1 MNLLVNNNIPLSLY
15 IHFPWCIR
23 KCPYCDFN
31 SHTLKQDLPEQEY
44 ISTLL
49 RDLDHDLNNFDLN
62 NRPIHSIFMG
72 GGTPSLF
79 SPESIYSLLKSIQ
92 SRIDFKSNL
101 EITLEANPGT
111 FEQDKFLGFRQA
123 GINRLSIG
131 IQSFQKEKLKAL
143 GRIHDDEAALRAINI
158 AKQAGFENF
167 NIDLMHGL
175 PNQNLDDA
183 MFDIKSALGFLPP
196 HISWYQLTLEPNTLF
211 FQKPPVLPDENI
223 LGDINQLG
231 GELLSQHN
239 YSNYEISAHCQPGRE
254 CQHNV
259 NYWEFGDYLGIGAG
273 AHGKIGHTRIAKIK
287 HPKEYLTKDF
297 IASQAPIENNQL
309 AFEFMLNT
317 LRLKKLISWELFA
330 ERTNL
335 DPKDILDKLNK
346 LADKKLMIISNNGF
360 ELTNLGQRFL
370 NDVLTNF
377 L

>member
-1 MNLLVNNNIPLSLY
+1 MSSPVNTPLSLY

-31 SHTLKQDLPEQEY
+31 SHELKQDLPEQEY
-44 ISTLL
+44 IDKLL
-49 RDLDHDLNNFDLN
+49 ADLDQDLNQFDLTD
-62 NRPIHSIFMG
+62 RKIHSIFMG

-79 SPESIYSLLKSIQ
+79 SPDAIYNLLNSIQ
-92 SRIDFKSNL
+92 SRIDFKSDL

-111 FEQDKFLGFRQA
+111 FEQDKFSGFRQA

-143 GRIHDDEAALRAINI
+143 GRIHDDEAALKAINI

-175 PNQNLDDA
+175 PNQSLEDA
-183 MFDIKSALGFLPP
+183 LFDIKTALGFLPP

-211 FQKPPVLPDENI
+211 YKQPPTLPDETI
-223 LGDINQLG
+223 LGDINQVG
-231 GELLSQHN
+231 GDLLSQHN
-239 YSNYEISAHCQPGRE
+239 YINYEISAHCQPGRE

-273 AHGKIGHTRIAKIK
+273 AHAKVNNIRTSKTK
-287 HPKEYLTKDF
+287 HPKEYLTNSSF
-297 IASQAPIENNQL
+297 ISTQAPIEKHQL
-309 AFEFMLNT
+309 AFEFMLNA
-317 LRLKKLISWELFA
+317 LRLRKLISWELFA
-330 ERTNL
+330 TRTNL
-335 DPKDILDKLNK
+335 EPKAILNNLEKLSDKN
-346 LADKKLMIISNNGF
+346 LMIISEQGF
-360 ELTNLGQRFL
+360 ELTPLGQRFL
-370 NDVLTNF
+370 NDVLTSF

>member
-1 MNLLVNNNIPLSLY
+1 MIPLSLY

-31 SHTLKQDLPEQEY
+31 SHELKQDLPEKEY
-44 ISTLL
+44 MNRLL
-49 RDLDHDLNNFDLN
+49 DDLDADLKTIKNKK
-62 NRPIHSIFMG
+62 IHSIFMG

-79 SPESIYSLLKSIQ
+79 SPEAIYSLLNAIQ
-92 SRIDFKSNL
+92 TRIDFKPNI

-111 FEQDKFLGFRQA
+111 FEQDKFSGFRQA

-143 GRIHDDEAALRAINI
+143 GRIHDDEAALKAINI
-158 AKQAGFENF
+158 AKQAGFDNF

-175 PNQNLDDA
+175 PNQTLKDA
-183 MFDIKSALGFLPP
+183 VFDIQSALGFLPP

-211 FQKPPVLPDENI
+211 YKQPPILPDENI

-231 GELLSQHN
+231 GDLLSQHD
-239 YSNYEISAHCQPGRE
+239 YINYEISAHCQPNQE
-254 CQHNV
+254 CQHNL

-273 AHGKIGHTRIAKIK
+273 AHAKVDNIRTAKTK
-287 HPKEYLTKDF
+287 HPKEYLTQNF
-297 IASQAPIENNQL
+297 ISSQSPIEKNQL
-309 AFEFMLNT
+309 AFEFMLNA

-335 DPKDILDKLNK
+335 EPKAISEKLNK
-346 LADKKLMIISNNGF
+346 LADKNLMVVSTQGF
-360 ELTNLGQRFL
+360 ELTHLGQRFL
-370 NDVLTNF
+370 NDVLTTF

>member
-1 MNLLVNNNIPLSLY
+1 MIPLSLY

-31 SHTLKQDLPEQEY
+31 SHELKKDLPEKDY
-44 ISTLL
+44 INQLL
-49 RDLDHDLNNFDLN
+49 NDLDHDLKTIKDKK
-62 NRPIHSIFMG
+62 IHSIFMG

-79 SPESIYSLLKSIQ
+79 SPESIYSLLNSIQ
-92 SRIDFKSNL
+92 SRIDFKSDL

-111 FEQDKFLGFRQA
+111 FEQDKFSGFRQA

-143 GRIHDDEAALRAINI
+143 GRIHDDEAALKAINI

-183 MFDIKSALGFLPP
+183 LFDIKTALGFLPP
-196 HISWYQLTLEPNTLF
+196 HLSWYQLTLEPNTLF
-211 FQKPPVLPDENI
+211 YKQPPTLPDENI
-223 LGDINQLG
+223 LGDINQVG
-231 GELLSQHN
+231 ADLLSQQN
-239 YSNYEISAHCQPGRE
+239 YINYEISAHCQPGRE

-273 AHGKIGHTRIAKIK
+273 AHAKVDNIRTAKTK
-287 HPKEYLTKDF
+287 HPKEYLTQHF
-297 IASQAPIENNQL
+297 ISSQAPIENNQL
-309 AFEFMLNT
+309 AFEFMLNA
-317 LRLKKLISWELFA
+317 LRLKKVITYGLFA
-330 ERTNL
+330 ERTGL
-335 DPKDILDKLNK
+335 DPNDILEKLNK
-346 LADKKLMIISNNGF
+346 LADKDLMVVNNHGF
-360 ELTNLGQRFL
+360 ELTSLGHRFL
-370 NDVLTNF
+370 NDVLTSF

>member
-1 MNLLVNNNIPLSLY
+1 MSLASEIPLSLY
-15 IHFPWCIR
+15 IHFPWCIK

-31 SHTLKQDLPEQEY
+31 SHELKKDLPEKDY
-44 ISTLL
+44 IHKLL
-49 RDLDHDLNNFDLN
+49 ADLEQDLSNLNIN
-62 NRPIHSIFMG
+62 NRSVHSIFMG

-79 SPESIYSLLKSIQ
+79 SPESIYALLNSIQ
-92 SRIDFKSNL
+92 SRINFKSNL

-143 GRIHDDEAALRAINI
+143 GRIHDDEAALKAINI
-158 AKQAGFENF
+158 AKKAGFENF

-175 PNQNLDDA
+175 PNQSLEDA
-183 MFDIKSALGFLPP
+183 LFDITSALGFLPP

-211 FQKPPVLPDENI
+211 YKQSPTLPDENI

-231 GELLSQHN
+231 GDLLSQHN
-239 YSNYEISAHCQPGRE
+239 YINYEISAHCQPGRE
-254 CQHNV
+254 CQHNL

-273 AHGKIGHTRIAKIK
+273 AHGKIGHTRTAKIK
-287 HPKEYLTKDF
+287 HPKEYLTQNF
-297 IASQAPIENNQL
+297 IASQEPIAKNQL
-309 AFEFMLNT
+309 AFEFMLNA

-335 DPKDILDKLNK
+335 EPKDILDKLNK
-346 LADKKLMIISNNGF
+346 LADRNLMVIHHQGF
-360 ELTNLGQRFL
+360 ELTSLGQRFL
-370 NDVLTNF
+370 NDILTSF